1 MNKAISAVTYDLCTF
16 FATCFIVIMI
26 GTHYYITKNNHV
38 KKTYLLVKSYFARQL
53 NCIIYL

>member
-26 GTHYYITKNNHV
+26 GTHYYKL
-38 KKTYLLVKSYFARQL
+38 KTTM
-53 NCIIYL
+53 